1 MVEGG
6 SSSAPESK
14 FKLDRL
20 APWAVFVASFA
31 LLAANTA
38 PGVSFHDSGE
48 FSLAI
53 QSAGIP
59 HPPGAPTWVIAGLI
73 LKSLLPALT
82 GAKIA
87 NLLSA
92 LMGAAAMALSYKL
105 ILRLA
110 SNNSTP
116 EAEKGKYAVAALAPL
131 TLLGVGA
138 FLEQSFAAEQY
149 TLLLAILFGI
159 VHLALDAVDP
169 DSFGPISSRTGI
181 WKPFVGIGL
190 LWGLAVGNHPSQVV
204 LGLLA
209 IYVVFAARKKFAW
222 WKGMLA
228 GAAGLVGGVSVFA
241 YLPIRSAQ
249 NPVLDWGNPETVDRM
264 MWSLQ
269 RKQWKGRSISEAPV
283 GMVKAWFES
292 YDLMGQVGLVAIVV
306 GAVGLYLVGKNKK
319 PLAWILSLAVS
330 PYSAVL
336 LVGHL
341 SQELMDL
348 PYIKYYGVIDWHLPI
363 YAAFAIGVGA
373 VGVALM
379 QNKEKPL
386 WPLIGVLAILG
397 LVRAGQQI
405 GEQSLKDFAF
415 PATFAKMHFDAAP
428 TNAIL
433 VNSSDNGA
441 QIAAYLRYGE
451 NIRQDLY
458 VAFGMPH
465 TALTQP
471 GEQWSQSTKLSYVKG
486 ALRDPNQQPLN
497 LPALSD
503 EEILKRP
510 FVGEYFSGAPRT
522 AATLLPSGI
531 LFEYRDMPTSE
542 EEIRAAEAVNRAA
555 HPEVLEGPKGKQHRL
570 VKEAMAAVHLRR
582 AMFFYHRKVLDL
594 AVDSAKLALEW
605 HPDHAPAWFTLGG
618 ILDEMKQYDLAEQAY
633 LDAIQR
639 MPDLPGPR
647 QNLAYLYGLAKNFDR
662 AEELA
667 EQEMRLTRGS
677 KNTKALLDVLAQM
690 KAKG

>member
-14 FKLDRL
+14 LKLERL
-20 APWAVFVASFA
+20 APWAVFVGSFA

-59 HPPGAPTWVIAGLI
+59 HPPGAPTWVLAGLI

-82 GAKIA
+82 GAKVA

-110 SNNSTP
+110 SDNPTP

-149 TLLLAILFGI
+149 TLLLAIQFGV

-169 DSFGPISSRTGI
+169 DSSGKAT

-190 LWGLAVGNHPSQVV
+190 LWGLAVGNHPSQVT

-209 IYVVFAARKKFAW
+209 IYVVFAARKNFAW

-228 GAAGLVGGVSVFA
+228 GAAGLLGGLSVFA

-292 YDLMGQVGLVAIVV
+292 YDLLGQVGLVAIVV
-306 GAVGLYLVGKNKK
+306 GAVGLFLVGKNKK
-319 PLAWILSLAVS
+319 PLAWILGLAVI

-348 PYIKYYGVIDWHLPI
+348 PYIKYYGVIDWHLPL

-373 VGVALM
+373 VGVALLR
-379 QNKEKPL
+379 NKEKPL

-428 TNAIL
+428 KDAIMVNA
-433 VNSSDNGA
+433 SDNGS
-441 QIAAYLRYGE
+441 QIPAYLRYGE
-451 NIRQDLY
+451 NVRPDVY
-458 VAFGMPH
+458 FAFGMPQQ
-465 TALTQP
+465 AFTQP
-471 GEQWSQSTKLSYVKG
+471 GQQWSKDTKLAYVKG
-486 ALRDPNQQPLN
+486 ALRDANQQPLN
-497 LPALSD
+497 LPLISD
-503 EEILKRP
+503 EEILSRP
-510 FVGEYFSGAPRT
+510 FIGEYNSGAPQT
-522 AATLLPSGI
+522 AANLLPSGI
-531 LFEYRDMPTSE
+531 LFEYKDQPTTA
-542 EEIRAAEAVNRAA
+542 EEIRSAEAANRVA

-605 HPDHAPAWFTLGG
+605 HPDHAPAWFTLGS

-667 EQEMRLTRGS
+667 NEEMRLTRGS
-677 KNTKALLDVLAQM
+677 QNTKALLDVLAKM
-690 KAKG
+690 RAKG

>member
-1 MVEGG
+1 LLQVVEGG
-6 SSSAPESK
+6 SSTAPNPTPH
-14 FKLDRL
+14 LDRWT
-20 APWAVFVASFA
+20 PRAVFAASFA
-31 LLAANTA
+31 LLAVNTA

-59 HPPGAPTWVIAGLI
+59 HPPGAPTWVMAGLI
-73 LKSLLPALT
+73 LKSLLPSLT

-92 LMGAAAMALSYKL
+92 LTGAVAMALSYKL
-105 ILRLA
+105 VLRLA
-110 SNNSTP
+110 PNDS
-116 EAEKGKYAVAALAPL
+116 EQVDQKGKYAVAALAPL

-169 DSFGPISSRTGI
+169 DSASKAK
-181 WKPFVGIGL
+181 WKPYVGIGL
-190 LWGLAVGNHPSQVV
+190 LWGLAVGNHPSQVT

-209 IYVVFAARKKFAW
+209 IYVVLAGRKHFAW
-222 WKGMLA
+222 WKGMLC
-228 GAAGLVGGVSVFA
+228 GMAGLVGGLSVFA

-283 GMVKAWFES
+283 SMVKAWFES
-292 YDLMGQVGLVAIVV
+292 YDLLGQVGLVGIAV
-306 GAVGLYLVGKNKK
+306 GAAGLFLVAKNKK
-319 PLAWILSLAVS
+319 PLAWILGLAVI

-336 LVGHL
+336 LIGHL
-341 SQELMDL
+341 SQEMMDL

-363 YAAFAIGVGA
+363 YAAFAIGVGM
-373 VGVALM
+373 VGVALL

-405 GEQSLKDFAF
+405 GEQSLKNFAF

-428 TNAIL
+428 KDAIL

-441 QIAAYLRYGE
+441 QISAYLRYGE
-451 NIRQDLY
+451 NTRPDLY

-465 TALTQP
+465 TAPDLSQP
-471 GEQWSQSTKLSYVKG
+471 GKQWSPQVKLNYVKG
-486 ALRDPNQQPLN
+486 AMRDPNQQPLN

-510 FVGEYFSGAPRT
+510 FIGEYFSGAPQT

-531 LFEYRDMPTSE
+531 LFEYKDRPTTV
-542 EEIRAAEAVNRAA
+542 EEIRAAEAANRIA
-555 HPEVLEGPKGKQHRL
+555 HPDVLQGPQGKQHRL

-594 AVDSAKLALEW
+594 AVESAKLALEW
-605 HPDHAPAWFTLGG
+605 HPDHAPAWFTLGS

-667 EQEMRLTRGS
+667 REEMRLTRS
-677 KNTKALLDVLAQM
+677 AANTKALLDVLAQM

>member
-1 MVEGG
+1 MLQIVEGG
-6 SSSAPESK
+6 SSTAPK
-14 FKLDRL
+14 PTPHLDRW
-20 APWAVFVASFA
+20 APWAIFAASFA
-31 LLAANTA
+31 LLAMNTA

-59 HPPGAPTWVIAGLI
+59 HPPGAPTWVVAGLI

-82 GAKIA
+82 GAKVA

-92 LMGAAAMALSYKL
+92 LMGAVAMALSYKL
-105 ILRLA
+105 VLRLA
-110 SNNSTP
+110 SNDS
-116 EAEKGKYAVAALAPL
+116 EQVDQKGKYAVAALAPL

-159 VHLALDAVDP
+159 VHLSLDAVDP
-169 DSFGPISSRTGI
+169 DSSSKAK
-181 WKPFVGIGL
+181 WKPYLGIGL
-190 LWGLAVGNHPSQVV
+190 LWGLAVGNHPSQVT

-209 IYVVFAARKKFAW
+209 LYVVFAGGKHFAW
-222 WKGMLA
+222 WKGMLC
-228 GAAGLVGGVSVFA
+228 GLAGLIGGLSVFA
-241 YLPIRSAQ
+241 YLPLRSAQ

-292 YDLMGQVGLVAIVV
+292 YDLLGQVGLVGLAV
-306 GAVGLYLVGKNKK
+306 GAVGLFLVAKNKK
-319 PLAWILSLAVS
+319 PLAWIIGLAVI

-348 PYIKYYGVIDWHLPI
+348 PYIKYYGVIDWHLPL
-363 YAAFAIGVGA
+363 YAAFAIGVGM
-373 VGVALM
+373 VGVALLK
-379 QNKEKPL
+379 NKEKPL
-386 WPLIGVLAILG
+386 WPLIGMLAVLG
-397 LVRAGQQI
+397 LVRAGQQM
-405 GEQSLKDFAF
+405 GEQSLKEFSF

-428 TNAIL
+428 KDAIMVNA
-433 VNSSDNGA
+433 SDNGS
-441 QIAAYLRYGE
+441 QIPAYLRYGE
-451 NIRQDLY
+451 NVRPDVY
-458 VAFGMPH
+458 FAFGMPQQ
-465 TALTQP
+465 AFTQP
-471 GEQWSQSTKLSYVKG
+471 GQQWSAQTKLAYVKG

-497 LPALSD
+497 LATLSD
-503 EEILKRP
+503 EDILRRP
-510 FVGEYFSGAPRT
+510 FIGEYNSGAPQT
-522 AATLLPSGI
+522 SANLLPSGI
-531 LFEYRDMPTSE
+531 LFEYKDRPTTA
-542 EEIRAAEAVNRAA
+542 EEIRAAEAANRVA
-555 HPEVLEGPKGKQHRL
+555 HPEVLEAPKGKQHRL

-605 HPDHAPAWFTLGG
+605 HPDHAPAWFTLGS
-618 ILDEMKQYDLAEQAY
+618 ILDEMKKYDLAEQAY

-667 EQEMRLTRGS
+667 QEEMRLTRGS
-677 KNTKALLDVLAQM
+677 KNTKALIDVLAQM